1 MVSVLEVG
9 FDASGAADAG
19 ARGRV
24 VCVVDVIDAATSAEA
39 ALSAGARA
47 VLGASP
53 AGAAVPVAVDP
64 GAVGSR
70 AGTLAREAGSGLVV
84 VAEPRIGSSERR
96 AASARPVLEA
106 IGETASV
113 VELVANQGA
122 ELQGLAGFAGAVV
135 VVVSAT
141 GGTAYD
147 AALCAGAPGICFAT
161 TGRIEGKTGWEV
173 ARLGAERAAA
183 LAGEHDAGLS
193 VIAASANSTD
203 DCLAAFELARILLQ
217 GGELRR

>member
-1 MVSVLEVG
+1 MASVLEVG
-9 FDASGAADAG
+9 FDASGAANAG

-39 ALSAGARA
+39 AVANGAHA

-53 AGAAVPVAVDP
+53 AEARVPVAVDP
-64 GAVGSR
+64 SAVGSR
-70 AGTLAREAGSGLVV
+70 AAALAQEAGSGVV
-84 VAEPRIGSSERR
+84 IVAEPRVGPKERR
-96 AASARPVLEA
+96 VASARPVLEA
-106 IGETASV
+106 IADAAV
-113 VELVANQGA
+113 DAELVANQGA
-122 ELQGLAGFAGAVV
+122 ELPAITRPAGRVI

-147 AALCAGAPGICFAT
+147 AALLAGAPGVCFAT
-161 TGRIEGKTGWEV
+161 TARVKGHSGWEV

-183 LAGEHDAGLS
+183 LAVEHGAGLS
-193 VIAASANSTD
+193 IVAASANSTD

-217 GGELRR
+217 EGQLRR

>member
-1 MVSVLEVG
+1 MTSALEVG

-24 VCVVDVIDAATSAEA
+24 VCIIDVIDAATSAEA
-39 ALSAGARA
+39 ALATGAVA

-64 GAVGSR
+64 AAVGSR
-70 AGTLAREAGSGLVV
+70 AAVLAREARSGVVV
-84 VAEPRIGSSERR
+84 VAEPRVDPGGRQ
-96 AASARPVLEA
+96 AGSARPVLEA
-106 IGETASV
+106 IGKTGTEA
-113 VELVANQGA
+113 ELAANQGA
-122 ELQGLAGFAGAVV
+122 ELPALARLAGQIV

-147 AALCAGAPGICFAT
+147 AALRAGAPGVCFAT
-161 TGRIEGKTGWEV
+161 TARVEGRSGWEV

-183 LAGEHDAGLS
+183 LAAEHRAGLS
-193 VIAASANSTD
+193 VVAASANSTD
-203 DCLAAFELARILLQ
+203 DCLAAFEVVRILLQ
-217 GGELRR
+217 GGHLRR